1 MNHELLLQVA
11 VMLAT
16 GGAMYGAIRAD
27 LRSMRERLE
36 RHETDITRAHERMDN
51 LIKRGTR

>member
-1 MNHELLLQVA
+1 MNHDLLLQIA

-36 RHETDITRAHERMDN
+36 RHESDITRAHERMDN
-51 LIKRGTR
+51 LIERGTR

>member
-51 LIKRGTR
+51 FIERGKR